1 MWQLLKVLPRLT
13 LDLYELFIQQQA
25 NISIDTERREGLSVI
40 VEPLVTLLIKLVL
53 VRFWGR

>member
-25 NISIDTERREGLSVI
+25 NISIVTERREGLSVI
-40 VEPLVTLLIKLVL
+40 VEPLVTLLIKLLL

>member
-13 LDLYELFIQQQA
+13 LDLYELFILQQA